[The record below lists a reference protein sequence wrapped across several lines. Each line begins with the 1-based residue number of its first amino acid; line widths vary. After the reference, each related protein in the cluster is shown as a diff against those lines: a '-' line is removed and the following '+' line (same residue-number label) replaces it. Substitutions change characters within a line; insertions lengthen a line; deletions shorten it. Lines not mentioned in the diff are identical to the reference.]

1 MMGTFVDVLV
11 SVDIFAV
18 GEGISFEG
26 SLELIAVNEL
36 DEIFMGLGKH
46 GFEEEFRMRMKV
58 F

>member
-1 MMGTFVDVLV
+1 LV
-11 SVDIFAV
+11 SVDVFAV
-18 GEGISFEG
+18 GEGISFES